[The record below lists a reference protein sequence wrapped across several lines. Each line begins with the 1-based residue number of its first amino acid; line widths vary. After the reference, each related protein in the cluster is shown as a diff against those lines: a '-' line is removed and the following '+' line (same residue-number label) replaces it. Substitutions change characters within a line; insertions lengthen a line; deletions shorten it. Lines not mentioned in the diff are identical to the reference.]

1 MHMLIIL
8 LLNTSAFGR
17 VFDVLIAAIVVPN
30 TPLNHSVLPI
40 CGPEDETEEVLLLV
54 MVVVEF
60 SMSTSFGAD
69 DLVF

>member
-1 MHMLIIL
+1 MLIIL

-40 CGPEDETEEVLLLV
+40 CGPEDETEEALLLAV
-54 MVVVEF
+54 VVVVEF
-60 SMSTSFGAD
+60 SISTSFDAD